1 MIKNSIIQEKVKQ
14 AVSVLREKKIDL
26 WITFVRET
34 SAGFDPVLPMIF
46 GKQTLTWESAL
57 MVSSTGETIC
67 ILGNLD
73 KTLAKDTG
81 AYTTVLGYDQSIK
94 PLLLETIIR
103 LDPETIAINQS
114 KDDVFADGL
123 HHGMYL
129 KLLDYLN
136 GTPYLDRLVSAVDLI
151 STLRGRKSA
160 AEIERLRASVLTAET
175 IYDIVIPEMEIGMSE
190 VEIARIML
198 REVSERGLTTAWAEN
213 SCPAVNIG
221 AQGIL
226 GHSSPKTH
234 ESKRGRLFI
243 LISASVKRITAQ
255 IFNV

>member
-81 AYTTVLGYDQSIK
+81 AYTQLFWDMINRLNLYCLKQSSVWTLK
-94 PLLLETIIR
+94 QLLS
-103 LDPETIAINQS
+103 INP
-114 KDDVFADGL
+114 KM
-123 HHGMYL
+123 MY
-129 KLLDYLN
+129 
-136 GTPYLDRLVSAVDLI
+136 
-151 STLRGRKSA
+151 
-160 AEIERLRASVLTAET
+160 
-175 IYDIVIPEMEIGMSE
+175 
-190 VEIARIML
+190 
-198 REVSERGLTTAWAEN
+198 
-213 SCPAVNIG
+213 
-221 AQGIL
+221 
-226 GHSSPKTH
+226 SPMD
-234 ESKRGRLFI
+234 S
-243 LISASVKRITAQ
+243 ITAC
-255 IFNV
+255 I